1 MLHYRLLSQNDFNS
15 LYACFL
21 AAFSDYEVDMRMSHE
36 EFRLRLMRDGV
47 RLEMSAGAFDGERMI
62 GFCINGIDEWREKT
76 TAYDAGTGVIP
87 AYRGRGVAKELFA
100 FLEVKLKETGVAQ
113 YLLEVLTSNVPAATL
128 YRKLGFVDTRRL
140 AVFRSASPPGERPAG
155 HSNIAVRAIER
166 PDWQLFQTFWDG
178 YPSWQNSIG
187 AVDRVSN
194 ERKIIGAF
202 AYEECVG
209 YGVIL
214 VPSANLMKMKLD
226 LHTHFYTE
234 EFFQTIRDLP
244 SEFSFDTSSS
254 GQTIITY
261 RGARFFGVTP
271 AMTDVSKRLE
281 DMDRVGID
289 VEVVSL
295 STPNVFFTDAQHQP
309 AVARMINDSYAELIA
324 NHPKRFKGFA
334 SIPMDAPDAALAEL
348 HRAID
353 ELKLNGVIL
362 LSNIG
367 GKPLTSAEYRP
378 FFEEANRMKLCIFL
392 HPMLPAQS
400 DAFREYVLGPI
411 IGFPFDTSLAV
422 ARMCY
427 DGMFAEFPD
436 IRWII
441 GHLGGAVP
449 YLMERMDNGF
459 RDFRR
464 KFSCNFC
471 RTHVF

>member
-1 MLHYRLLSQNDFNS
+1 
-15 LYACFL
+15 
-21 AAFSDYEVDMRMSHE
+21 
-36 EFRLRLMRDGV
+36 
-47 RLEMSAGAFDGERMI
+47 MI
-62 GFCINGIDEWREKT
+62 K
-76 TAYDAGTGVIP
+76 Y
-87 AYRGRGVAKELFA
+87 
-100 FLEVKLKETGVAQ
+100 
-113 YLLEVLTSNVPAATL
+113 
-128 YRKLGFVDTRRL
+128 
-140 AVFRSASPPGERPAG
+140 
-155 HSNIAVRAIER
+155 
-166 PDWQLFQTFWDG
+166 
-178 YPSWQNSIG
+178 
-187 AVDRVSN
+187 
-194 ERKIIGAF
+194 
-202 AYEECVG
+202 
-209 YGVIL
+209 
-214 VPSANLMKMKLD
+214 D

-234 EFFQTIRDLP
+234 QFFQTVRDLP
-244 SEFSFDTSSS
+244 SEFSFDKSPS

-289 VEVVSL
+289 VEVISL
-295 STPNVFFTDAQHQP
+295 STPNVFFTDAEHQP

-324 NHPKRFKGFA
+324 THPTRFKGFA

-367 GKPLTSAEYRP
+367 GKPLTAPEYRP
-378 FFEEANRMKLCIFL
+378 FFAEANRMKLCIFL

-427 DGMFAEFPD
+427 DGMLAEFPD

-459 RDFRR
+459 RDFPECRAKIDQLPSFYLKR
-464 KFSCNFC
+464 LYYDTVSFSQHTLMMVRNMVGADHMVMGSDYPHLLGSIDRAVSSIEGLEIREGEKEGIFS
-471 RTHVF
+471 TTALTILNNV

>member
-1 MLHYRLLSQNDFNS
+1 
-15 LYACFL
+15 
-21 AAFSDYEVDMRMSHE
+21 
-36 EFRLRLMRDGV
+36 
-47 RLEMSAGAFDGERMI
+47 
-62 GFCINGIDEWREKT
+62 
-76 TAYDAGTGVIP
+76 
-87 AYRGRGVAKELFA
+87 
-100 FLEVKLKETGVAQ
+100 
-113 YLLEVLTSNVPAATL
+113 
-128 YRKLGFVDTRRL
+128 
-140 AVFRSASPPGERPAG
+140 
-155 HSNIAVRAIER
+155 
-166 PDWQLFQTFWDG
+166 
-178 YPSWQNSIG
+178 
-187 AVDRVSN
+187 
-194 ERKIIGAF
+194 
-202 AYEECVG
+202 
-209 YGVIL
+209 
-214 VPSANLMKMKLD
+214 MKFD
-226 LHTHFYTE
+226 LHTHFYTK

-244 SEFSFDTSSS
+244 SEFSFGTSPS

-271 AMTDVSKRLE
+271 AMTDVSKRIE

-295 STPNVFFTDAQHQP
+295 STPNVFFADAEHQP

-324 NHPKRFKGFA
+324 RHPTRFKGFA

-353 ELKLNGVIL
+353 DLKLNGVIL
-362 LSNIG
+362 LSNIA
-367 GKPLTSAEYRP
+367 GKPLTSPEYRP
-378 FFEEANRMKLCIFL
+378 FFAEANRMKLCIFL

-427 DGMFAEFPD
+427 DGLLAEFPD

-459 RDFRR
+459 RDFPE
-464 KFSCNFC
+464 C
-471 RTHVF
+471 RTKIDQLPSFYLKRLYYDTVAFSPHTLTMVRNMVGADHMVMGSDYPHLLGSIDRAVSSIEGLDIRDEEKQRIFSGTALSILN